1 MAWAIDGNP
10 ESVKLRKQLLCV
22 SLILLILPWAGYQ
35 YLQEMDSILRQNQQH
50 TLSASTGAIARV
62 FSQQA
67 KLLYPHGDIDTT
79 VDPLAPPIYFPTLT
93 APVWIDGYEEGWE
106 DVAAVVVENPADNES
121 NIRYRSGFY
130 DNQLHFFIEV
140 TDSEVV
146 YNNPAKF
153 SLTDGDRLVLL
164 VGGQKKYI
172 FSTAAPGKVVT
183 KSIDENSNSVSESS
197 IDAYWQDSSQGYNL
211 EFSLPMSLTGG
222 RLSFYVID
230 QNSDGHSRYGPHV
243 RSKAVVPPRFT
254 IQPEQLARQLDI
266 FNQAGQRHKII
277 DPYLWTLAEQGS
289 TDITTAT
296 QGNWLIKK
304 LYRTLLNSQNNDTPI
319 LLEGNHHGDRKE
331 IARAF
336 SNIAANAWYT
346 HPSRSNYYILSSAA
360 PIIHITDGE
369 PQVIGVVVTEQSS
382 AQLAALTDSAFSRL
396 LLLSIGA
403 IGLIAF
409 GLLGYA
415 SLLSWRI
422 RQLSL
427 AASGIVSNDGK
438 VLNTLPQTQ
447 ANDEIGDLARNY
459 RQLLT
464 RIGEYTEY
472 LQTLSRKL
480 SHELRTPLA
489 IIHSSLDNL
498 NNQSLDSNS
507 HIYQQRAKEGA
518 TRLGSILSAMSEASR
533 VEESIEHAEL
543 ETVNISDVLNGV
555 VLAYQDIYVD
565 LTISFCKD
573 AADSDSMIIQAAPD
587 LLVQMLDKLVEN
599 AASFCPENGCIEI
612 GLTIDSQ
619 QLIITV
625 ANDGP
630 ALPEKMQGQLF
641 DNMVSVREKNND
653 ASHLGLG
660 LHIVNLIVKY
670 HNGNI
675 QAQNQATGNG
685 VIFTINF
692 PL

>member
-1 MAWAIDGNP
+1 M
-10 ESVKLRKQLLCV
+10 
-22 SLILLILPWAGYQ
+22 
-35 YLQEMDSILRQNQQH
+35 
-50 TLSASTGAIARV
+50 
-62 FSQQA
+62 
-67 KLLYPHGDIDTT
+67 
-79 VDPLAPPIYFPTLT
+79 
-93 APVWIDGYEEGWE
+93 
-106 DVAAVVVENPADNES
+106 
-121 NIRYRSGFY
+121 
-130 DNQLHFFIEV
+130 
-140 TDSEVV
+140 
-146 YNNPAKF
+146 
-153 SLTDGDRLVLL
+153 
-164 VGGQKKYI
+164 
-172 FSTAAPGKVVT
+172 
-183 KSIDENSNSVSESS
+183 
-197 IDAYWQDSSQGYNL
+197 
-211 EFSLPMSLTGG
+211 
-222 RLSFYVID
+222 
-230 QNSDGHSRYGPHV
+230 
-243 RSKAVVPPRFT
+243 
-254 IQPEQLARQLDI
+254 
-266 FNQAGQRHKII
+266 
-277 DPYLWTLAEQGS
+277 
-289 TDITTAT
+289 
-296 QGNWLIKK
+296 
-304 LYRTLLNSQNNDTPI
+304 
-319 LLEGNHHGDRKE
+319 
-331 IARAF
+331 
-336 SNIAANAWYT
+336 
-346 HPSRSNYYILSSAA
+346 
-360 PIIHITDGE
+360 
-369 PQVIGVVVTEQSS
+369 VTEQSS

-447 ANDEIGDLARNY
+447 ADDEIGDLARNY

-464 RIGEYTEY
+464 RIGDYTEY

-573 AADSDSMIIQAAPD
+573 PADSDSIIIQAAPD